1 MPESAVLGVGMTPF
15 VRRSDLEAPVLGR
28 TALVQAL
35 VDAAVDWPDIEL
47 VVVGAVG
54 LGVSA
59 AGQLVAQMQRTGVDA
74 VAVENAS
81 ATGSAAFALAQD
93 AVASGRVG
101 LAAAVGIGSLEAAL
115 TATQQVP
122 RLDLRTVTGAM
133 LPPVLFALRAARR
146 FHLYGETI
154 EDHARVV
161 VKNLR
166 NASQNDLAQRRTP
179 KSLEEVLASPMLAE
193 PILRDA
199 CCPLG
204 NGAAAVVVGPMGARP
219 GAVRV
224 LASITGSDHWHPAG
238 GSHPDPSATARV
250 ASAALARAGIGP
262 EDLDV
267 VEVHDAFAV
276 EELDYCEAIG
286 LCGAG
291 EAANAL
297 AAGTFDV
304 GGTVAVSPSGGLLA
318 RGHPGGATGLAQVVE
333 VTTQLRGRAGH
344 RQQPGA
350 RTGMAHMIGAGGI
363 CTVHVLGGD

>member
-15 VRRSDLEAPVLGR
+15 VRRSDVGAPALGR
-28 TALVQAL
+28 AALLQAL
-35 VDAAVDWPDIEL
+35 ADAGVDWTDVEL

-59 AGQLVAQMQRTGVDA
+59 AGHLVAQMQRTGVDA

-81 ATGSAAFALAQD
+81 ATGSAAFALAQR
-93 AVASGRVG
+93 AVASGQVG
-101 LAAAVGIGSLEAAL
+101 VAAAVGIGSLEAAL
-115 TATQQVP
+115 MATQQGP
-122 RLDLRTVTGAM
+122 QIDLRSLSGAM
-133 LPPVLFALRAARR
+133 LPPVVFALRANRR
-146 FHLYGETI
+146 FHLYQEGA

-166 NASQNDLAQRRTP
+166 NASHNDCAQRRTP
-179 KSLEEVLASPMLAE
+179 KTVEEVLSSPMLAE
-193 PILRDA
+193 PVVRDA

-204 NGAAAVVVGPMGARP
+204 DGAAAVIVGPAGTSP

-224 LASITGSDHWHPAG
+224 LASVSGSDHWHPAA
-238 GSHPDPSATARV
+238 GSHPDPEATARI
-250 ASAALARAGIGP
+250 AAIAMAHAGVGP
-262 EDLDV
+262 ADLHV

-291 EAANAL
+291 EAAAAL

-318 RGHPGGATGLAQVVE
+318 RGHPGGATGVAQIVE
-333 VTTQLRGRAGH
+333 VTTQLRGAAGA

-350 RTGMAHMIGAGGI
+350 EVGMAHMIGAGGI
-363 CTVHVLGGD
+363 CTVHVLGAG

>member
-1 MPESAVLGVGMTPF
+1 MPETAVLGVGMTPF
-15 VRRSDLEAPVLGR
+15 VRRSDLGAPALGR
-28 TALVQAL
+28 TALVEAL
-35 VDAAVDWPDIEL
+35 VDAAVDWSDIEL

-54 LGVSA
+54 LGMSA
-59 AGQLVAQMQRTGVDA
+59 AGRLVAEMQRTGVDA

-93 AVASGRVG
+93 AVASGKVG
-101 LAAAVGIGSLEAAL
+101 LAAAVGIGSLEAELMA
-115 TATQQVP
+115 AQQVQ
-122 RLDLRTVTGAM
+122 RIDLRSAVGAT
-133 LPPVLFALRAARR
+133 LPPVLFALCAARR
-146 FHLYGETI
+146 LHLYRETV

-193 PILRDA
+193 PIFRDA

-204 NGAAAVVVGPMGARP
+204 DGGAAAIVGPAGAGP
-219 GAVRV
+219 GAVSV
-224 LASITGSDHWHPAG
+224 LASVTGSDHWHPAA

-250 ASAALARAGIGP
+250 ASAALAKAGLAP
-262 EDLDV
+262 VELDV

-286 LCGAG
+286 LCGVG
-291 EAANAL
+291 EAAAAL

-318 RGHPGGATGLAQVVE
+318 RGHPGGATGLAQIVE
-333 VTTQLRGRAGH
+333 VTTQLRGRAGQ
-344 RQQPGA
+344 RQQPDA
-350 RTGMAHMIGAGGI
+350 RAGMAHMIGAGGM